1 MDKLKSITKG
11 IIVSYIITIVL
22 IIVFS
27 FILVKT
33 NISEQST
40 NTVIIIISS
49 VSILIGTSISTIKL
63 KKHGIINGIIIS
75 SIYMLILYIF
85 SSILNQNFLI
95 NINTILMLSIGII
108 LGIFGGII
116 GVNIKS

>member
-11 IIVSYIITIVL
+11 IIISYIITIVL

-33 NISEQST
+33 NISEQSI

-95 NINTILMLSIGII
+95 NMNTILMLSIGII